1 MILPLAASL
10 LIVAADGAPKPAA
23 KPSATAALY
32 KTHCQSCHMVDGD
45 SPLEPLNFTD
55 SAWKHGSDPAKV
67 AVVIAKGV
75 PGTAMLE
82 FGSKLKPAEV
92 RALAAYV
99 RAFDKTLKPARA
111 TPKKTP

>member
-1 MILPLAASL
+1 
-10 LIVAADGAPKPAA
+10 
-23 KPSATAALY
+23 
-32 KTHCQSCHMVDGD
+32 MVDGD

-55 SAWKHGSDPAKV
+55 TAWKHGSDPAKV
-67 AVVIAKGV
+67 SAVIAKGV

-99 RAFDKTLKPARA
+99 RAFDKTLKPAK
-111 TPKKTP
+111 TVPKKTP